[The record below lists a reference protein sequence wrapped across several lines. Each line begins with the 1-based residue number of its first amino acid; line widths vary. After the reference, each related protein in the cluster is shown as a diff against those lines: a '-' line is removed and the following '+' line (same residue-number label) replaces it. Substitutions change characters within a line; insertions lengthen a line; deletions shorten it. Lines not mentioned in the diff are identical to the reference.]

1 MDEKISF
8 RVEHFGSN
16 GSSSIDTE
24 NAIVENIQVN
34 GYDGLY
40 VEKNNRLQVVW
51 GDTDQG
57 NLIGILAT
65 GIIKEEILHYAE
77 TMKFVGIT

>member
-1 MDEKISF
+1 MKKF
-8 RVEHFGSN
+8 RFGWNTLGSN

-57 NLIGILAT
+57 NLIGILAI
-65 GIIKEEILHYAE
+65 GISKEEILHYAE